1 MASAATVI
9 VFFIVSSFMNSSYIA
24 RENMALSWL
33 FIAFALHNCDRTETV
48 EDLDVTKRFGQQ
60 IFK

>member
-24 RENMALSWL
+24 RENIDLSWL
-33 FIAFALHNCDRTETV
+33 FIAFALHNCDGTITAG
-48 EDLDVTKRFGQQ
+48 DLDIYERAWITNP
-60 IFK
+60 